1 MNEKEAGPPMRI
13 SIALLGLLLTL
24 TACASQPATTSS
36 ANRVAITLTDSGLK
50 AEPATAPA
58 GPVTFVVTNAGSVVH
73 SFTVLKT
80 TLAQDKVP
88 ADPADPSRVQE
99 GGKVGTTGQVPAVQ
113 TKELTLD
120 LKSGGYVLLCNEPG
134 HYLVGMHAAFTAK

>member
-1 MNEKEAGPPMRI
+1 MRI
-13 SIALLGLLLTL
+13 SVALLGAMLAL
-24 TACASQPATTSS
+24 TACASQPAA

-50 AEPATAPA
+50 AEPATAAA
-58 GPVTFVVTNAGSVVH
+58 GPVTFVVTNAGSVIH

-80 TLAQDKVP
+80 TIAQDKVP

-99 GGKVGTTGQVPAVQ
+99 GGKAGTTGPVPAVQ

-120 LKSGGYVLLCNEPG
+120 LRSGGYVLVCNEPG
-134 HYLVGMHAAFTAK
+134 HYLVGMHAAFTVK